1 MSQCAS
7 SSWLM
12 PCPLRVGHH
21 STRKPILLQGFIHS
35 DVEAFWFGYNVW
47 TARWWLAC
55 PNTWGTTK
63 QNHAFEWERSQ
74 KATIKR
80 FKWQFSKKEIYIG
93 EHTGMSQISGTRV
106 FTSTYPNR
114 FCYGYSPHQPLPKV
128 MGSIPSLHHFAHQH
142 LCQLGPSH
150 ATLGFG
156 YRAGLVARCRC
167 HDVMGKRRKK
177 IIEDVMAEFPCLV
190 RLPGG
195 SCCRASEIL
204 LHHLSHIWASRSLID
219 CLSMSWKN
227 LCASTQHKTG
237 SKIFNSHNS
246 APNFH
251 QVKMP
256 PMLGWFPLCGPHHLW
271 WPRSH
276 FARIYQP
283 HRRVVPNIT

>member
-114 FCYGYSPHQPLPKV
+114 FWQILLWLFPSSTATKGDGIHPQP
-128 MGSIPSLHHFAHQH
+128 SS
-142 LCQLGPSH
+142 
-150 ATLGFG
+150 
-156 YRAGLVARCRC
+156 CRPPTS
-167 HDVMGKRRKK
+167 VPTWP
-177 IIEDVMAEFPCLV
+177 FPCDPWLWV
-190 RLPGG
+190 QGWPG
-195 SCCRASEIL
+195 
-204 LHHLSHIWASRSLID
+204 RSM
-219 CLSMSWKN
+219 SMSWCHGKTEKKN
-227 LCASTQHKTG
+227 HRGCHG
-237 SKIFNSHNS
+237 R
-246 APNFH
+246 
-251 QVKMP
+251 V
-256 PMLGWFPLCGPHHLW
+256 PLFG
-271 WPRSH
+271 
-276 FARIYQP
+276 Q
-283 HRRVVPNIT
+283 ITRG